1 MNVSNVFCLFE
12 REVETVFLL
21 QQASTTTKKK
31 KKKKNHGPQILGIE
45 KLVTLV
51 G

>member
-31 KKKKNHGPQILGIE
+31 KKNHGPQILGIE